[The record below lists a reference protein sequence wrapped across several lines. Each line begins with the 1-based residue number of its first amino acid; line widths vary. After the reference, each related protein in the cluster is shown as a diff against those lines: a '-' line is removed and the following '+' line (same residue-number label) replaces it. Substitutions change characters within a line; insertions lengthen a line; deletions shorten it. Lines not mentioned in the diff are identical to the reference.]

1 MRNRALKPGVV
12 GVSKNEMNFEHSS
25 TNAMQ
30 RHNRANFRKS
40 RKLIDELIDL
50 NVRSS
55 DQGGKGGKGGGFSG
69 GRGGKVDVLVAIEAA
84 VRCLSVCSPFGS
96 MSHLL

>member
-55 DQGGKGGKGGGFSG
+55 DQGGKGGKEQKE
-69 GRGGKVDVLVAIEAA
+69 GKRPERDA
-84 VRCLSVCSPFGS
+84 R
-96 MSHLL
+96 